1 MIEEGE
7 IASRVKQVGKNSRAR
22 FSGSGAR
29 ADKVQECSVPWFDR
43 ESRKKKQIIKYSL
56 PVSVCVCVFVRLF
69 REPVLVG
76 RSGFNEEEE
85 KVLVSMLLS

>member
-1 MIEEGE
+1 M
-7 IASRVKQVGKNSRAR
+7 KQVENIRERDSL
-22 FSGSGAR
+22 
-29 ADKVQECSVPWFDR
+29 DR
-43 ESRKKKQIIKYSL
+43 ERERIRSKSALYRGSTGSRKKKQIIKYSL